1 MAKKEKQY
9 DHDPAPLVRPR
20 ANTGSLLD
28 IPTGRYY
35 DGRFDDSILSGSHSN
50 FIGAGGRGNTFKTT
64 LLLSLMIRILSRY
77 MGSSLRV
84 YDAEITFDWNR
95 LFDICMQYPNLDY
108 LELVEARRLLVTSAE
123 QHSGNEWWDIIRNRA
138 EMRSASF
145 KKEAVETPFLDIHGN
160 PLRVLPLEQHLCD
173 SLSQLSTDAIDSIYD
188 GAQIDAS
195 EATTDNLRAGG
206 IKTRM
211 IMQVPKITSMGHM
224 TLAATA
230 HVGNEFKLEKYAPS
244 TQQLAAMPK
253 SLKFKNVP
261 EKFTFLTHNTWFIRS
276 AEPLTNDT
284 TKASEYPLEGQN
296 GLAGDMDL
304 MKLTV
309 TNVRSKS
316 GPTGHTFQ
324 LLVSQDFGLLPGLS
338 EFHFLRSRKDKFG
351 LVGPE
356 GQQKSYRLAL
366 YDEPLLARTKVRS
379 MIDEDYKLQRALE
392 ITSEMCQ
399 IYEYWKDFDR
409 ELVIS
414 PEELKAKLTEK
425 GYNLDLLLC
434 SRGHWTYD
442 HYNPAHLPPLTTKD
456 LLRMAAEQYVPWW
469 YPDKDSLKLKHVP
482 KDTRIAA

>member
-1 MAKKEKQY
+1 
-9 DHDPAPLVRPR
+9 
-20 ANTGSLLD
+20 
-28 IPTGRYY
+28 
-35 DGRFDDSILSGSHSN
+35 
-50 FIGAGGRGNTFKTT
+50 
-64 LLLSLMIRILSRY
+64 
-77 MGSSLRV
+77 
-84 YDAEITFDWNR
+84 
-95 LFDICMQYPNLDY
+95 
-108 LELVEARRLLVTSAE
+108 
-123 QHSGNEWWDIIRNRA
+123 
-138 EMRSASF
+138 
-145 KKEAVETPFLDIHGN
+145 
-160 PLRVLPLEQHLCD
+160 
-173 SLSQLSTDAIDSIYD
+173 
-188 GAQIDAS
+188 
-195 EATTDNLRAGG
+195 
-206 IKTRM
+206 
-211 IMQVPKITSMGHM
+211 MQVPKITSMGHM
-224 TLAATA
+224 ALAATA

-351 LVGPE
+351 LRGPE

-379 MIDEDYKLQRALE
+379 MIDKDFKLQRALE

-434 SRGHWTYD
+434 SRGYWTYD

-469 YPDKDSLKLKHVP
+469 YPDKDALKLKHVP